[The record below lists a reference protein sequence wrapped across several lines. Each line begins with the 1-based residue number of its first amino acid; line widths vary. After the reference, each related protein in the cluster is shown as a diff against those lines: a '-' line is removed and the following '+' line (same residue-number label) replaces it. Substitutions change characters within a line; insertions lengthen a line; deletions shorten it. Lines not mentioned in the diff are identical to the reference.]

1 MDIWQLGLLISKFG
15 VYLGVSALLG
25 GGWILCIT
33 NTDTDTKFTLPASLQ
48 TTVTRH
54 MRLFAVIG
62 IIFSAFD
69 FLFQVGQ
76 LAQSG
81 YAGMFDPVMREMVAH
96 STLGDVAKSR
106 LVLFASALLY
116 LTYLGHSIRKNA
128 FISNRSLGIFIV
140 IALAGFGYT
149 FTLTGHTQQ
158 LQPSLKFILAAHAV
172 IALAWVGSLWP
183 LSRTCVELS
192 TPNLHHVMTKFGK
205 SAMYPIGGL
214 IIAGLLLAWQLV
226 RSVSSLLDTN
236 YGFVLLVKLLFVGAI
251 FLIALL
257 HKLRLV
263 PQLLTG
269 ITSPRTLQKS
279 IQIELCIG
287 ISILMVTVVL
297 STAVG
302 PNY

>member
-158 LQPSLKFILAAHAV
+158 LQPSFKFILAAHAV

-183 LSRTCVELS
+183 LSRTCVALS
-192 TPNLHHVMTKFGK
+192 NPN
-205 SAMYPIGGL
+205 
-214 IIAGLLLAWQLV
+214 
-226 RSVSSLLDTN
+226 
-236 YGFVLLVKLLFVGAI
+236 
-251 FLIALL
+251 
-257 HKLRLV
+257 
-263 PQLLTG
+263 
-269 ITSPRTLQKS
+269 
-279 IQIELCIG
+279 
-287 ISILMVTVVL
+287 
-297 STAVG
+297 
-302 PNY
+302 

>member
-1 MDIWQLGLLISKFG
+1 
-15 VYLGVSALLG
+15 
-25 GGWILCIT
+25 
-33 NTDTDTKFTLPASLQ
+33 
-48 TTVTRH
+48 

-158 LQPSLKFILAAHAV
+158 LQPSLKLAMFGLTV
-172 IALAWVGSLWP
+172 
-183 LSRTCVELS
+183 VEL
-192 TPNLHHVMTKFGK
+192 KRACF
-205 SAMYPIGGL
+205 
-214 IIAGLLLAWQLV
+214 
-226 RSVSSLLDTN
+226 R
-236 YGFVLLVKLLFVGAI
+236 
-251 FLIALL
+251 
-257 HKLRLV
+257 
-263 PQLLTG
+263 
-269 ITSPRTLQKS
+269 
-279 IQIELCIG
+279 
-287 ISILMVTVVL
+287 
-297 STAVG
+297 
-302 PNY
+302 

>member
-140 IALAGFGYT
+140 
-149 FTLTGHTQQ
+149 
-158 LQPSLKFILAAHAV
+158 SL
-172 IALAWVGSLWP
+172 
-183 LSRTCVELS
+183 
-192 TPNLHHVMTKFGK
+192 
-205 SAMYPIGGL
+205 
-214 IIAGLLLAWQLV
+214 
-226 RSVSSLLDTN
+226 
-236 YGFVLLVKLLFVGAI
+236 
-251 FLIALL
+251 
-257 HKLRLV
+257 
-263 PQLLTG
+263 
-269 ITSPRTLQKS
+269 
-279 IQIELCIG
+279 
-287 ISILMVTVVL
+287 
-297 STAVG
+297 
-302 PNY
+302 